1 MMNFKRQRLLLFL
14 AGSAGAIAFSVS
26 VCGVC
31 ALRVAIAAPALMFNS
46 LVSLL
51 SREKVSMPFIN
62 PAVKTHPLLE
72 QLSLQPVRR
81 AVPPETSSITQ
92 LQQIKQYYTCEVDA
106 DLVLPQRFAY
116 NILDAGSDKVGNS
129 HFGYKNDYLA
139 YMKTSE
145 SQLYLN
151 I

>member
-1 MMNFKRQRLLLFL
+1 MNFKRQRLLLFL
-14 AGSAGAIAFSVS
+14 G
-26 VCGVC
+26 GVC
-31 ALRVAIAAPALMFNS
+31 ALRVFITAPAVMLNTLGS
-46 LVSLL
+46 LI

-62 PAVKTHPLLE
+62 PAVKTHSLLE

-81 AVPPETSSITQ
+81 VVPSETSSIIQ
-92 LQQIKQYYTCEVDA
+92 LQQIKQYRTCEVEA
-106 DLVLPQRFAY
+106 DLVLLQRFAY

-145 SQLYLN
+145 SHLYLTL
-151 I
+151 

>member
-1 MMNFKRQRLLLFL
+1 LFL
-14 AGSAGAIAFSVS
+14 AGSAGAITLSI
-26 VCGVC
+26 CGVC
-31 ALRVAIAAPALMFNS
+31 ALRVSITAPALMLNT
-46 LVSLL
+46 LVSLI

-62 PAVKTHPLLE
+62 PAVKTHSLLE

-81 AVPPETSSITQ
+81 AVPSETSSITQ
-92 LQQIKQYYTCEVDA
+92 LQQIKQYRTCEVEA

-116 NILDAGSDKVGNS
+116 NILDTGSDKVGNS

-145 SQLYLN
+145 RQLYLTFN
-151 I
+151 